1 MSIPNI
7 AEEWG
12 PYNVLHCTQALPLW
26 MQDGKVI
33 SAFGALGMFSLLT
46 VISRRYLNGLKD
58 PDILP
63 DLPNDVTLMTSS
75 RIDRQACKFRKVA
88 TCRKLGVSSP
98 PDFPSTLPRISTDA
112 GGSEVES
119 VVRNSGVNV
128 YASGVPGRRIVFIH
142 VARLGISAEYR
153 AVAISFTWRFHRPD
167 SSHLALDGN
176 DAFTKQPIR
185 LFNGLLPSIL
195 LDHAREHIGQG
206 FVQRAGLVCI
216 NDIGWPAGCVL
227 QHKGLGDPVDDFV
240 GDDIQAVGK
249 VVEGILVPIAEKD
262 SVIGKYRIQVVVHR
276 SIETSE
282 VHETPEGHRGMA
294 EDFREKF
301 VYSAYSR
308 EKFVSNTLS
317 LWKLRPYLCH

>member
-98 PDFPSTLPRISTDA
+98 PDFPSTLPRISTNA
-112 GGSEVES
+112 GGREVES
-119 VVRNSGVNV
+119 VVWNSRVNV
-128 YASGVPGRRIVFIH
+128 YAAVVPGREIVFIH
-142 VARLGISAEYR
+142 VARLGITAEYR
-153 AVAISFTWRFHRPD
+153 AIAISFTWRFHRSN
-167 SSHLALDGN
+167 SSHLAIDGN

-185 LFNGLLPSIL
+185 LFDGLLSSIL

-206 FVQRAGLVCI
+206 FVQRAGLI
-216 NDIGWPAGCVL
+216 LMSDIGWPAGCVL

-249 VVEGILVPIAEKD
+249 VIEGILVPIAEID
-262 SVIGKYRIQVVVHR
+262 SLIEEYRIHVVVDR
-276 SIETSE
+276 SIETSV
-282 VHETPEGHRGMA
+282 VHVTLEGHRGVA
-294 EDFREKF
+294 KDFREKF
-301 VYSAYSR
+301 VYGAYSR
-308 EKFVSNTLS
+308 KKFVSNS
-317 LWKLRPYLCH
+317 LYGSCDHT